1 VLFTFAFVRICYLF
15 LFFIQPNTSFLP
27 HKKTDRVEM
36 TMTIWENFMKIKFLG
51 ATHQVTG
58 SSYLLESAGMK
69 ILVDCGMFQER
80 DYYSRNWETFPV
92 PADQIQYVLLTHVH
106 QDHSGL
112 IPKLVKEGFVGEILL
127 TPASKELFP
136 IVILDSAR
144 IQQEDA
150 AFKKKRH
157 EKEGRKGPYPEIPL
171 YTVQDAEKCFPLLK
185 AVPYEE
191 FFPLN
196 NQIKVCFHDAGHILG
211 SAMIEVVFQ
220 DDNGSRNIIFSGDIG
235 QWDKPLLN
243 NPTVFEK
250 ADYVV
255 MESTYGDR
263 NHDSVQ
269 DIDDRLSKVVNDAI
283 RSGGNV
289 IIPTFA
295 IERAQ
300 ELLYHFSLLAH
311 AKKIPHIVIFLDS
324 PMAVEVTKVY
334 EQNKNYFDK
343 EALELFKNGQSPFGF
358 PGLKLI
364 ESIEGSKAINLI
376 RGSTIIMAGSGM
388 ISGGRIKH
396 HLVREITRPES
407 TLLFVGYQAIGT
419 LGRQILEGLSP
430 VRILGQTYPVRIR
443 IENFEGLSAHAGMS
457 DLHRWINNFKV
468 PPKHVFL
475 THGEEGS
482 IKSLENYMHSKPGWQ
497 VTAPTYLEEYEL

>member
-1 VLFTFAFVRICYLF
+1 
-15 LFFIQPNTSFLP
+15 
-27 HKKTDRVEM
+27 
-36 TMTIWENFMKIKFLG
+36 MKIKFLG

-58 SSYLLESAGMK
+58 SSYLLEAAGMK
-69 ILVDCGMFQER
+69 ILVDCGLFQER
-80 DYYSRNWETFPV
+80 DYSYRNWEAFPV
-92 PADQIQYVLLTHVH
+92 PPNQIQYILLTHVH

-112 IPKLVKEGFVGEILL
+112 IPKLVKEGFTGEILL

-144 IQQEDA
+144 IQEEDA

-157 EKEGRKGPYPEIPL
+157 DKEGRKGPYPEIPL
-171 YTVQDAEKCFPLLK
+171 YTIQDAENCFPLLK
-185 AVPYEE
+185 TLPYEE

-196 NQIKVCFHDAGHILG
+196 DQVKVCFHDAGHILG
-211 SAMIEVVFQ
+211 SAMIEIVFQ
-220 DDNGSRNIIFSGDIG
+220 DKNGPQNIIFSGDIG

-243 NPTVFEK
+243 NPSVFDR

-263 NHDSVQ
+263 DHDNPQ
-269 DIDDRLSKVVNDAI
+269 NIDDKLSTVINEAVQA
-283 RSGGNV
+283 GGNV

-300 ELLYHFSLLAH
+300 ELLYYFSSLAH
-311 AKKIPHIVIFLDS
+311 AKRIPYIVTFLDS
-324 PMAVEVTKVY
+324 PMAVEVTKVF
-334 EQNKNYFDK
+334 EQSKKYFDK
-343 EALELFKNGQSPFGF
+343 ETLELFKNGQSPFDF
-358 PGLKLI
+358 PGLKLV

-376 RGSTIIMAGSGM
+376 KGSTIIMAGSGM

-407 TLLFVGYQAIGT
+407 TLLFVGYQAVGT
-419 LGRQILEGLSP
+419 LGRQILDDSSP
-430 VRILGQTYPVRIR
+430 VRILGQPYPVRIK
-443 IENFEGLSAHAGMS
+443 IENIDGLSAHAGMS
-457 DLHRWINNFKV
+457 DLHRWLNNFKS
-468 PPKHVFL
+468 PPKHIFL

-482 IKSLENYMHSKPGWQ
+482 ILSLENYLHSKGGWE
-497 VTAPTYLEEYEL
+497 VTAPAYLEEYEL

>member
-1 VLFTFAFVRICYLF
+1 MR
-15 LFFIQPNTSFLP
+15 
-27 HKKTDRVEM
+27 
-36 TMTIWENFMKIKFLG
+36 IKFLG

-58 SSYLLESAGMK
+58 SSYLLEANGVK

-80 DYYSRNWETFPV
+80 DFSARNWAAFPV
-92 PADQIQYVLLTHVH
+92 PPNQIQYILLTHVH

-112 IPKLVKEGFVGEILL
+112 IPKLVKEGFTGEILL

-144 IQQEDA
+144 IQEEDA

-157 EKEGRKGPYPEIPL
+157 DQENRKGPYPEIPL

-191 FFPLN
+191 IFPIN
-196 NQIKVCFHDAGHILG
+196 DQIKVCFHDAGHILG
-211 SAMIEVVFQ
+211 SAMIEVIFQ
-220 DDNGSRNIIFSGDIG
+220 DQNGPQNIIFSGDIG

-243 NPTVFEK
+243 NPSVFDQ
-250 ADYVV
+250 ADYIV

-263 NHDSVQ
+263 DHDNPQ
-269 DIDDRLSKVVNDAI
+269 NIEDKLSTVINDAI
-283 RSGGNV
+283 KAGGNV

-300 ELLYHFSLLAH
+300 ELLYYFSSLAR
-311 AKKIPHIVIFLDS
+311 AKRIPYIMTFLDS
-324 PMAVEVTKVY
+324 PMAVEVTKVF
-334 EQNKNYFDK
+334 EQSTKYFDK
-343 EALELFKNGQSPFGF
+343 ETLDILKTGQSPFDF
-358 PGLKLI
+358 PGLKLV
-364 ESIEGSKAINLI
+364 ESIEASKAINPI
-376 RGSTIIMAGSGM
+376 KGSTIIMAGSGM

-407 TLLFVGYQAIGT
+407 TLLFVGYQAVGT
-419 LGRQILEGLSP
+419 LGRQIVDGASP
-430 VRILGQTYPVRIR
+430 VRILGQSYPVRIR
-443 IENFEGLSAHAGMS
+443 IENIEGLSAHAGMS
-457 DLHRWINNFKV
+457 DLHRWLNNFKS

-475 THGEEGS
+475 THGEEAS
-482 IKSLENYMHSKPGWQ
+482 MLSLENYLHSKGGWE
-497 VTAPTYLEEYEL
+497 VSAPAYLEEYEL